1 MAVRIFFRGVM
12 KTATFS
18 KFFSDILAV
27 WQMSLRTV
35 SKLLEFT
42 TLSVFCQKLRA
53 IDSCALL
60 NYLVSCFHES
70 FLSESEN
77 LVFQHCAIDVPFD
90 FLPRNNFRENIIVVP
105 TYYNK
110 RMQFCREISPIKSWR

>member
-1 MAVRIFFRGVM
+1 MAVRIFFFFRGVM
-12 KTATFS
+12 KTTTFS

-70 FLSESEN
+70 FLTLCLNKGQEN
-77 LVFQHCAIDVPFD
+77 SNARVRGSKRH
-90 FLPRNNFRENIIVVP
+90 LP
-105 TYYNK
+105 
-110 RMQFCREISPIKSWR
+110 